1 MNDKKN
7 KFEDMVPMHFTEVEV
22 IQEQYYK
29 GTIDVS
35 CLFNSLEGKIFRL
48 VDEPAAYIEISSMIR
63 SLKDFN
69 DIHIPEKIFS
79 LIDATFE
86 KDLMFGTELW
96 AGDAGRN
103 LILDLLDI
111 VFEYKRNQDIPTI
124 MAYLSWDFF
133 HVPSHIFMLIRKHS
147 WFELW
152 DIINARYDIREE
164 YDHMIRTQHFLT
176 SEAFANPANESLLLS
191 SHQKELAALRENLK
205 LATTPVMY
213 VEGKTD
219 RMILNTAYKKL
230 FKDEPMPFVIKECD
244 VVGNSAGGGSGGAQT
259 LGRVIS
265 AIRSDSSYAALALFD
280 NDKEGVD
287 VYNKLPKYFEL
298 RDQPKYR
305 PGKIS
310 KNRRSAALLI
320 PTPEGKERYEQL
332 SNLCIEFL
340 FNEDVLQ
347 KKNVEG
353 KGLKFSFPDLEV
365 RVKKNGSPIVETMKS
380 TIPETRDIVDG
391 KIIFATEIVP
401 SLNAEDFEN
410 FRGLFWKAKDILLSD
425 MSSPESLQQ

>member
-1 MNDKKN
+1 MYS
-7 KFEDMVPMHFTEVEV
+7 TEVEV

-29 GTIDVS
+29 GVLDVS
-35 CLFNSLEGKIFRL
+35 CLFNSLEDKVFRL
-48 VDEPAAYIEISSMIR
+48 VDEPTAYIEISSMIR
-63 SLKDFN
+63 ALKDFN
-69 DIHIPEKIFS
+69 DINIPERILS
-79 LIDATFE
+79 LINATFE
-86 KDLMFGTELW
+86 KDQTFSLDLW

-103 LILDLLDI
+103 LILDFLDI
-111 VFEYKRNQDIPTI
+111 VFEYKRSQDMPTL
-124 MAYLSWDFF
+124 MGYLSWDFF
-133 HVPSHIFMLIRKHS
+133 HIPSHIFMLIRKHA
-147 WFELW
+147 WVELW
-152 DIINARYDIREE
+152 DMINARYDIRQE
-164 YDHMIRTQHFLT
+164 YDYMIRTQHFLT
-176 SEAFANPANESLLLS
+176 SEAFANPLNESLLLS

-244 VVGNSAGGGSGGAQT
+244 LAGNGTGGGYGGAQT

-287 VYNKLPKYFEL
+287 VYNKLPRYFEP
-298 RDQPKYR
+298 RDQPDYR

-310 KNRRSAALLI
+310 KNGRSAALLI
-320 PTPEGKERYEQL
+320 PTPKGKERYEQL

-340 FNEDVLQ
+340 FDEDVLQ
-347 KKNVEG
+347 KKNAEG
-353 KGLKFSFPDLEV
+353 KGLTFSFPDLEV
-365 RVKKNGSPIVETMKS
+365 RVKKNGSPIVEIIKS

-391 KIIFATEIVP
+391 KVIFATEIVP
-401 SLNAEDFEN
+401 SLQPEDFEN

-425 MSSPESLQQ
+425 MSPPVLLQQ